1 MIKKQSFKGFL
12 ILLFL
17 LTFCVSPTSAE
28 NQIPV
33 TAPMTTDL
41 AGRSGNI
48 ASVSVFRILCPS
60 INSSGT
66 GFLHKSGVIITA
78 GHVVSNCNASDLII
92 LNFRWEEIEV
102 KDVVIDDKYDLALLR
117 TKSKIK
123 GKSLPICSSESL
135 LIGSQISTWGYPT
148 GYTGGVPLLTS
159 GYLSGIQ
166 SFQVDSGQN
175 VRKWVVNAA
184 FNSGNSGGPLLEI
197 ENGEVIGVVS
207 SKLAPIPKFV
217 ESALNALKNSK
228 GGFMYTKT
236 NPDGTEEPISQ
247 AQIVELVLQ
256 YLRSQTQLVIGY
268 AATLDDLKKFLIS
281 NGIEP

>member
-78 GHVVSNCNASDLII
+78 GHVVSNCNA
-92 LNFRWEEIEV
+92 
-102 KDVVIDDKYDLALLR
+102 VIDDKYDLALLR